1 MKKRNP
7 YTFTPGL
14 LSFLFFVAA
23 LTSFILIGV
32 SSQGGEDPSTA
43 LGMVLIL
50 SLVGFGICLIL
61 YIIFTIIGYKKNK
74 KEPSPQGVPST
85 GKSEG
90 EIPCPYCHQS
100 IPASSSFC
108 PKCGKNLFRKE
119 EESSQTIW
127 LF

>member
-7 YTFTPGL
+7 YTFTTGL

-32 SSQGGEDPSTA
+32 SSQGEEDPSTA

-61 YIIFTIIGYKKNK
+61 YIIFAIIGYKKNK
-74 KEPSPQGVPST
+74 EEPSPQGVPST

-90 EIPCPYCHQS
+90 EIPCPYCLRAFLLLPLS
-100 IPASSSFC
+100 ARNAERIYSVR
-108 PKCGKNLFRKE
+108 KNHV
-119 EESSQTIW
+119 
-127 LF
+127 